1 MSDKEDEPVI
11 VICGKEKNT
20 TDAVPAKCYLCN
32 CDLFAG
38 TFAQD
43 CLKNKNGKAVCMDC
57 KPSEAIQVLPEQ
69 VDDINAAIGGRYSKE
84 ELEILGSIIV
94 NGHIEKDGVPTR
106 CPDVKELL
114 AFFAQEKHIVKKDS
128 FLNYDIYTVFLMV
141 PVEKHFY
148 RSICE
153 NDKGGFSKL
162 AKTREEALINHQE
175 ALDMLATAKMAA
187 EEGQSI
193 H

>member
-1 MSDKEDEPVI
+1 MSDEKDQVL
-11 VICGKEKNT
+11 VICGKVKNSE
-20 TDAVPAKCYLCN
+20 DAIPAKCYLCN

-38 TFAQD
+38 AFAQD
-43 CLKNKNGKAVCMDC
+43 CLKNRNGKAVCMDC
-57 KPSEAIQVLPEQ
+57 KPSEAIEVLPEQ

-106 CPDVKELL
+106 CVNVEELL
-114 AFFAQEKHIVKKDS
+114 AFVKEEKHIVKKDS
-128 FLNYDIYTVFLMV
+128 FLNYNIYTVFLMV
-141 PVEKHFY
+141 PVEKNFY
-148 RSICE
+148 RSVCE
-153 NDKGGFSKL
+153 DDRGGFSKL
-162 AKTREEALINHQE
+162 AKTREEALLNHQE